1 MFLGCILIQIYGEDK
16 NEKKTVKEDHKKMRS
31 DLSLV
36 SDLSQTCPHDRTG
49 AWRTAGGVLELFME
63 LSELPFNTDKIQEG
77 HIRCLKKAI
86 DRLQYLLTQDAALQ
100 DYDQI
105 HSAKSILYAAIEQM
119 GMRGER
125 IFTVQRMLREL
136 LSIVTSQYQ
145 SPGHDRDIGV
155 QILAEL
161 KARLPSI

>member
-1 MFLGCILIQIYGEDK
+1 
-16 NEKKTVKEDHKKMRS
+16 
-31 DLSLV
+31 
-36 SDLSQTCPHDRTG
+36 
-49 AWRTAGGVLELFME
+49 ME
-63 LSELPFNTDKIQEG
+63 SSKLQSNADKIQEG
-77 HIRCLKKAI
+77 YLRCLGKAI
-86 DRLQYLLTQDAALQ
+86 DRLQFLLTQEAALR

-136 LSIVTSQYQ
+136 LSIVTTQYQ
-145 SPGHDRDIGV
+145 SPGHDKQVGL

-161 KARLPSI
+161 KARTHTI

>member
-1 MFLGCILIQIYGEDK
+1 ME
-16 NEKKTVKEDHKKMRS
+16 
-31 DLSLV
+31 V
-36 SDLSQTCPHDRTG
+36 SDLPS
-49 AWRTAGGVLELFME
+49 
-63 LSELPFNTDKIQEG
+63 NTDKIQEG
-77 HIRCLKKAI
+77 HLRCLKKAI
-86 DRLQYLLTQDAALQ
+86 DRLQFLLTQEAALQ

-145 SPGHDRDIGV
+145 SPGHDKQVGL
-155 QILAEL
+155 QLLAEL
-161 KARLPSI
+161 KSRTNAL

>member
-1 MFLGCILIQIYGEDK
+1 
-16 NEKKTVKEDHKKMRS
+16 
-31 DLSLV
+31 
-36 SDLSQTCPHDRTG
+36 
-49 AWRTAGGVLELFME
+49 ME
-63 LSELPFNTDKIQEG
+63 LSELPPNTDKIQEG
-77 HIRCLKKAI
+77 QLRCLKKAI
-86 DRLQYLLTQDAALQ
+86 DRLQHLLTQDTALS

-145 SPGHDRDIGV
+145 SPGHDKQVGL
-155 QILAEL
+155 QILQEL
-161 KARLPSI
+161 KARTHTI

>member
-1 MFLGCILIQIYGEDK
+1 
-16 NEKKTVKEDHKKMRS
+16 
-31 DLSLV
+31 
-36 SDLSQTCPHDRTG
+36 
-49 AWRTAGGVLELFME
+49 ME
-63 LSELPFNTDKIQEG
+63 LRELKSELSRIPEG
-77 HIRCLKKAI
+77 HRRCLLKAI
-86 DRLQYLLTQDAALQ
+86 DRTHQLLAQEEALR

-136 LSIVTSQYQ
+136 LSIVTTQYH
-145 SPGHDRDIGV
+145 SPGHDKQVGL

-161 KARLPSI
+161 KARTDTF

>member
-1 MFLGCILIQIYGEDK
+1 METS
-16 NEKKTVKEDHKKMRS
+16 E
-31 DLSLV
+31 LSLEI
-36 SDLSQTCPHDRTG
+36 S
-49 AWRTAGGVLELFME
+49 
-63 LSELPFNTDKIQEG
+63 KIPDG
-77 HIRCLKKAI
+77 HLRCLIKAI
-86 DRLQYLLTQDAALQ
+86 DRTHQLLAQDEALK

-136 LSIVTSQYQ
+136 LSILNTQYQ
-145 SPGHDRDIGV
+145 SPGHDRDVGV
-155 QILAEL
+155 QILDEL

>member
-1 MFLGCILIQIYGEDK
+1 MDK
-16 NEKKTVKEDHKKMRS
+16 FQET
-31 DLSLV
+31 
-36 SDLSQTCPHDRTG
+36 T
-49 AWRTAGGVLELFME
+49 TA
-63 LSELPFNTDKIQEG
+63 FNGTSKNGDNLAPG
-77 HIRCLKKAI
+77 HLRCLKKAI
-86 DRLQYLLTQDAALQ
+86 ERIQNLLAQEEALR

-136 LSIVTSQYQ
+136 LSILATQYH
-145 SPGHDRDIGV
+145 SPGHDKHVGL

-161 KARLPSI
+161 KDRFHTLS